1 MKTGTDFEEHIYRL
15 VNNSPI
21 RGLITGK
28 VYLGGLRPVNS
39 KLEDAV
45 ISYQTGLSDQIQ
57 TGNVN
62 VNIFVPDIVHVDE
75 GGAKVNIKNFQRCSL
90 IERACQDF
98 ISSQIANEYRLGLA
112 TTIQTFEHEAGQ
124 HFINMRIRYRYTS
137 F

>member
-1 MKTGTDFEEHIYRL
+1 MKTGAEFEQHIYRL
-15 VNNSPI
+15 INNSPI

-62 VNIFVPDIVHVDE
+62 VNIFVPNIVYVDDN
-75 GGAKVNIKNFQRCSL
+75 GSKLNIKNFQRCSL

-98 ISSQIANEYRLGLA
+98 ISSQIANEYQLGLA
-112 TTIQTFEHEAGQ
+112 TTIQTFEHEAEQ

>member
-1 MKTGTDFEEHIYRL
+1 MKTGAEFEQHIYTL
-15 VNNSPI
+15 INESPI
-21 RGLITGK
+21 KDLITGK
-28 VYLGGLRPVNS
+28 VYLAGLRPLNS
-39 KLEDAV
+39 NLEDAV

-62 VNIFVPDIVHVDE
+62 VNIFVPNIVHVDDN
-75 GGAKVNIKNFQRCSL
+75 GSKFNIKNFHRCSL

-98 ISSQIANEYRLGLA
+98 ISSQIANEYQLRLA
-112 TTIQTFEHEAGQ
+112 TTIQTFEHEAEQ